1 MREIN
6 TADKRFHNGNGRNE
20 MGTVVTAE
28 WLNAV
33 QDELTGLVKGLGGQV
48 EPLRPNQIYL
58 LLAAALA
65 QKAGLSHRHAINDIE
80 GLSSSLSGLS
90 TSKANTNHRHL
101 ISEVTNLQAA
111 LNDKANTYHNHGIS
125 QVTGL
130 SEALNGLST
139 SKANVSHQHQIAD
152 IQNLQGSLDSKA
164 SKATTLAGYGITDS
178 IHFVQDNY
186 AGDLNDLE
194 GQNVAYAINHESN
207 SNANFPPGLAYK
219 WGILQTMSTGM
230 FTRQIYYPDN
240 PNGGIWTRNKFQS
253 NDWDAWHRVDVSAL
267 FETVGDVTNLCLD
280 PSLLEP
286 KLGFTWSAGSTQ
298 GELVGGKNTR
308 VVSARDNIYGRKIKV
323 RDGERYY
330 ISCEYRRKQ
339 GSAPFAPGLYLD
351 FDKNTRRTARAVS
364 LIPSNQIGFTLSN
377 EFERFEG
384 YVDIPYGVETAQLWL
399 QIDQYNTNATQYY
412 VRNVEWRR
420 MTGNVVSVL
429 TGVIANGGAIPLP
442 AGFSEEQCKFFV
454 SMQNNN
460 RDRSGYDV
468 DENRWKMHN
477 QTICKV
483 VGRTVTATYEYDGHV
498 MQGIANYLVVGIK

>member
-33 QDELTGLVKGLGGQV
+33 QDELTGLIKGLGGQV

-65 QKAGLSHRHAINDIE
+65 QKAGLSHRHVINDIE

-90 TSKANTNHRHL
+90 TSKAN
-101 ISEVTNLQAA
+101 
-111 LNDKANTYHNHGIS
+111 
-125 QVTGL
+125 
-130 SEALNGLST
+130 
-139 SKANVSHQHQIAD
+139 VSHQHQITD
-152 IQNLQGSLDSKA
+152 IVNLQGELDGKA
-164 SKATTLAGYGITDS
+164 GKATSLAGYGITDS

-186 AGDLNDLE
+186 VGDLNDLE
-194 GQNVAYAINHESN
+194 GKNVAYAINHESN
-207 SNANFPPGLAYK
+207 SNANFPPGVAYK

-230 FTRQIYYPDN
+230 FSRQIYYPDN